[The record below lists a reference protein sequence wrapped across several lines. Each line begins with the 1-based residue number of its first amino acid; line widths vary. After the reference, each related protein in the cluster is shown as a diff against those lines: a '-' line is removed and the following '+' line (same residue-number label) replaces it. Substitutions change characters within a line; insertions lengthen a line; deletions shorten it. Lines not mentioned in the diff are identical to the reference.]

1 MADRTDEQAP
11 PFDERAALDE
21 LERLLREIERHK
33 SRRTALDEEFERFTR
48 SFKTPGGLSSLNEDP
63 IAREVVLDQRGPAIE
78 EARGTPPAADREA
91 ERINLVVESTALP
104 TPAAA
109 PPPERSS
116 QQATRAGRTAMLAG
130 ALVVLAASLLAT
142 WTWMQRD
149 PESSSA
155 PSPGAASPAIPSET
169 PGPPAAAR
177 VTASP
182 FESEL
187 ATSRAVWVRVLA
199 DGERV
204 IERELPANARVPV
217 KAKKTIVIR
226 AGDAGAVRLSIG
238 GRDQG
243 VLGPDGEVAT
253 RTFSVPPQEKR

>member
-1 MADRTDEQAP
+1 M
-11 PFDERAALDE
+11 
-21 LERLLREIERHK
+21 
-33 SRRTALDEEFERFTR
+33 
-48 SFKTPGGLSSLNEDP
+48 
-63 IAREVVLDQRGPAIE
+63 
-78 EARGTPPAADREA
+78 
-91 ERINLVVESTALP
+91 LV
-104 TPAAA
+104 
-109 PPPERSS
+109 
-116 QQATRAGRTAMLAG
+116 G
-130 ALVVLAASLLAT
+130 ALVVLAGSLLGT
-142 WTWMQRD
+142 WMWMQRT
-149 PESSSA
+149 PESSTA
-155 PSPGAASPAIPSET
+155 PSTGAAPPATPSET
-169 PGPPAAAR
+169 PGPPAPAR

-187 ATSRAVWVRVLA
+187 ATSRTVWVRVLA